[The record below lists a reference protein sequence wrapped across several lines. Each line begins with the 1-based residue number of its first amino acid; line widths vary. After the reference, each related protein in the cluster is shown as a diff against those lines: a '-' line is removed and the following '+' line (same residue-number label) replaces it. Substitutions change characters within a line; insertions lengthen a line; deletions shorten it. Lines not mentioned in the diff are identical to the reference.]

1 MLLVIIIRHI
11 SGILSSVLI
20 YTLVSF
26 LSRFSVIRMSL
37 LSCISQDPQS
47 INLDDYS
54 AQFISKLNALSL
66 RLSDIKNDMNTS
78 HSSSHNLHQ
87 IFSPHSQIAQIV
99 ISSSH
104 IAFLLST
111 NEICRIKYRIL
122 PLPSLIDSCPCP
134 DSNNLPRQGYN
145 SEEVQEFNTS
155 NESSHSLP
163 IPSDS
168 SSIPRFSNLHA
179 ITDQIDGHSL
189 DSDILSSSN
198 FGRRRGLQS
207 IRNGSRA
214 LNMRNF
220 SRHSASNLRRN
231 YLINPARPFRTS
243 SEVPDDLIN
252 QAQAVLQ
259 CKNRLVISRELQ
271 RTGLDVNQAV
281 NNLLS
286 REDDGDEEESIS
298 TVLGSEELL
307 YLFESGSGTTP
318 MPFVL
323 PPQEGENYT
332 LESSVQSLRRLREI
346 RGTELNSGR
355 ESRLG
360 FSRPTVSDTNLDR
373 LSDIILSYTSLPGFE
388 QNEHH
393 MNPPLN
399 DKLQTVTMDGDRNL
413 HNLQKKHYKSHSS
426 NSKVSSS
433 SYTDL
438 SPRIE
443 FFQGPQWWIDGD
455 SKDSYS
461 FIPPQNSSLFNC
473 IASTDTDLLAI
484 SVSGYLTYWPWDQLN
499 GKYSNKHHTFP
510 FYPNI
515 GIKSTDRIR
524 LLTASRFRISILT
537 TSNFVASFCDRTLK
551 SKLPSSICSLE
562 VPAQQLRL
570 LSSQT
575 VLSLTCSDIFSA
587 CITSNGHVF
596 WWGCLPYSDRKRTI
610 MRVKNKFRSQQKLD
624 NPRNGIPIRSESIR
638 EGSSV
643 VINESP
649 FYSIGTRALYLQK
662 EALVGILQE
671 NIYSLNE
678 KCRFKIFL
686 NYNDPAYTE
695 NRKDSKVGV
704 HKPCSTEHS
713 YSATPSAYTWHC
725 KDIIFLDE
733 PEFHSSP
740 GHVVKID
747 GNFAVV
753 SFPETNSESSKE
765 NLVNISSCRVV
776 KKEDLIIHKSAHY
789 QKGPLCVSFVPK
801 KLTLR
806 PDCTPISIAANNRGL
821 HMLYIQNSIPKL
833 GIISLDNSRIENIQY
848 FPHSLSSYFLQKD
861 QLILS
866 PGSTNH
872 FQPLYFIQ
880 DVRGNLLPLIKTQS
894 NTFKDVPYIPLPPV
908 RALCS
913 YFNFTSR
920 ISLVIFACDNH
931 SLTPRIISNSPG
943 QLFNEIKYTLK
954 ESPLFTSMTAE
965 YTNGNNNILHTAIGA
980 SLSRFGTS
988 TEEVIFNDIN
998 CNSSKGEVWKSVD
1011 IREDSTK
1018 YQQYESNFSTTIPS
1032 PSHQYDITSS
1042 APSPNYSFID
1052 SSEAFTAGRDDLLHS
1067 NISNSEDCIEIL
1079 LNLMEMELPR
1089 LLVEINLDGHTPF
1102 MQAVHERAYEVALH
1116 ILTIALRLSN
1126 VPQSISYG
1134 NDFLLKIIFPP
1145 ASFLDDNPLFMLS
1158 ANDRCSVTWTGESHE
1173 ISIDIYECR
1182 TCGLIGDYCCCS
1194 ECSRVC
1200 HKGHD
1205 CKKKMQPMKAFC
1217 DCSKLCNCRALVSGN
1232 QVIRLTLFQELLK
1245 IGSLQTFMNSHGEYI
1260 LNFLAN
1266 TYSRQVREQTNRLP
1280 SYNVSKSGLLA
1291 GSEESFMFSKRALDI
1306 CLLDWNTVVALFT
1319 AHGMISSSSINDDSY
1334 FMNRIIQPVDSN
1346 PYLNSQQCI
1355 SHIETFVYTLLTN
1368 DSSDLITHLLSS
1380 INIAYN
1386 NDNIEANRTT
1396 SKFLRSVIRIHL
1408 ISSYDQWGPN
1418 SIPSKKRNNY
1428 IQQNVQLVYR
1438 SLNILSLRELWKIA
1452 KSVIVPIQLGVI
1464 KPCKPMTIECQKT
1477 NFAEEFFKYRSLP
1490 TNLVP
1495 NMEGTEY
1502 VDSDCRSSLS
1512 EYSEN
1517 SDFLMNESDSLAIP
1531 EDLSVTTHATIGS
1544 SHIVPYIS
1552 GDSTS
1557 DSDDI
1562 PHDEGLDSSP
1572 DLEDDNTRMQPISNS
1587 IISLSPNLHPIIDT
1601 SLVTKQNNNS
1611 SEDLSLNAMLL
1622 NSMNEN
1628 LSIQN
1633 EITSQTISP
1642 YNINVQTPL
1651 VNMQPHLSVLNSE
1664 SGDTSLHL
1672 SRDLADLSWQPAF
1685 ELFSHRNNLSA
1696 QHKRKQNYV
1705 KCAQDSCVPSL
1716 SHQEQVLARA
1726 FHFLI
1731 EQLVDVMVQLSVVH
1745 LPSLTW
1751 KPSDINNCCA
1761 DIWYDME
1768 PLLVWLIQVMD
1779 PLESQLRFGSSLT
1792 SPYSAFLSI
1801 QRDNEGHRTKNIPN
1815 SNITQDNDVQYD
1827 RNLLQSN
1834 YKPISPSSC
1843 NTNMDSIQYLLSL
1856 TRSNFNEHREYIPP
1870 INFSSIEHIGYILD
1884 AVLHFLHSSGNV
1896 NTQKSNQ
1903 SLPKN
1908 NFEQLYIEPTNR
1920 LPDSPSNSL
1929 FVAKIESLSDQGIPG
1944 SSPISSK
1951 NIIPESLQ
1959 SFSYQR
1965 VECGY
1970 FFKRSPC
1977 LGFFGCPSP
1986 NHLAP
1991 IESIPCAEMP
2001 HILQPQTRR
2010 ELLFGAPLDPII
2022 PDTEPH
2028 SPFSK
2033 MNALTILLTLPLI
2046 KCFSHIDRLAS
2057 FRSLIKKFLSGYT
2070 ERELELGDGDLNR
2083 AANILLGRWRLSIE
2097 LYCKFLHDKNRCEN
2111 IRVLRLLQDFPS
2123 KEEKFR
2129 EEMEKITYRLGKSQR
2144 ELPINVSRDRTSLIC
2159 DTFTQLDSF
2168 VESRHGLL
2176 TPLCVKQ
2183 VKVSFKNEQGE
2194 GSGVTRSF
2202 YTSFADA
2209 ILSDE
2214 TLPSLECLSS
2224 QRTDSVLHAK
2234 RISVSVDD
2242 SCDSSNLLPLNIS
2255 ALPFYP
2261 QHLTSEISRD
2271 KILQGTRIYPQVAR
2285 LIGSLHSGRVT
2296 GMLLELQDSQLF
2308 HISNNRSLLK
2318 KFVLHAYE
2326 IITDQINTSNL
2337 PTYDELTPSIQ
2348 LSDFYPVYHN
2358 DTSDVDRS
2366 MEDLP
2371 STKRFKL
2378 SEISELSPLFFEP
2391 GKVGFYS
2398 PRVGRYTSQR
2408 KSAFVCVGRIIGL
2421 CLLTNEL
2428 FPASFTRH
2436 VLKYLIGKEDS
2447 ICWQD
2452 YAFMDPIGFESLRKI
2467 LLLAQEGNSVAINSL
2482 ELTFQISLSTF
2493 ETIDPVDL
2501 VFNGSSIPVTIDNAE
2516 HYVKLYTEYRMKH
2529 AAGQAL
2535 VDIQLGLSQ
2544 VIPIV
2549 HFSNLSPEDLR
2560 LMLNGCN
2567 SFNLDSLKKIVV
2579 ISNESKQD
2587 KKIVSK
2593 FIKWFWSVL
2602 RAFSERE
2609 KQDLLY
2615 FWTSSPKMPSSIH
2628 SYQPEP
2634 SIHIRP
2640 PEENHLPTAN
2650 TCIARMYIPL
2660 YSTRPHLKSKLL
2672 LAIKTKTFGFV

>member
-1 MLLVIIIRHI
+1 
-11 SGILSSVLI
+11 
-20 YTLVSF
+20 
-26 LSRFSVIRMSL
+26 MSL
-37 LSCISQDPQS
+37 LSCISLEPQS
-47 INLDDYS
+47 IKYDDS
-54 AQFISKLNALSL
+54 STQFISKLNALSL
-66 RLSDIKNDMNTS
+66 RLSDIKNDVNTS
-78 HSSSHNLHQ
+78 LSSSHNLHQ
-87 IFSPHSQIAQIV
+87 IFSPHSQITQIV

-111 NEICRIKYRIL
+111 NQICRIKYRIL
-122 PLPSLIDSCPCP
+122 PLPSLINSCPCP
-134 DSNNLPRQGYN
+134 DRSERNLPRQGSN
-145 SEEVQEFNTS
+145 SEEVQDLSASNENDHSLPIS
-155 NESSHSLP
+155 NESS
-163 IPSDS
+163 IT
-168 SSIPRFSNLHA
+168 PRFSNSNA
-179 ITDQIDGHSL
+179 VTDQIDGHSL
-189 DSDILSSSN
+189 DSDIISSSN

-207 IRNGSRA
+207 MRSSSRA

-231 YLINPARPFRTS
+231 YLINPARPFRNS
-243 SEVPDDLIN
+243 SDVPDDLIN

-259 CKNRLVISRELQ
+259 CKNRLVITRELQ

-307 YLFESGSGTTP
+307 YLFESSSGTTP
-318 MPFVL
+318 MPIVL
-323 PPQEGENYT
+323 PPQDGENYS
-332 LESSVQSLRRLREI
+332 LESSVQSFRRLREM
-346 RGTELNSGR
+346 RGSEINSGR

-360 FSRPTVSDTNLDR
+360 FSRPTGSDTNLDR
-373 LSDIILSYTSLPGFE
+373 LSDFILSYTSLPGFE

-393 MNPPLN
+393 VNPPPN
-399 DKLQTVTMDGDRNL
+399 DKSQKVTMDGERNIQP
-413 HNLQKKHYKSHSS
+413 LQKPHCQGHSS
-426 NSKVSSS
+426 KSKVSFS
-433 SYTDL
+433 SYSDL
-438 SPRIE
+438 SPRLE
-443 FFQGPQWWIDGD
+443 FFQGPQWWVDGD
-455 SKDSYS
+455 PKDSCS
-461 FIPPQNSSLFNC
+461 FKPPQNSSLFNC

-499 GKYSNKHHTFP
+499 GKYSNKQHTFP

-524 LLTASRFRISILT
+524 LLTTSRFRISILT
-537 TSNFVASFCDRTLK
+537 MSNVIASFCDRTLK
-551 SKLPSSICSLE
+551 SKLPSSVCSFE

-575 VLSLTCSDIFSA
+575 VVSLTCSDIFSA
-587 CITSNGHVF
+587 CITSNGYIF
-596 WWGCLPYSDRKRTI
+596 WWGCLPYSDRKRVI
-610 MRVKNKFRSQQKLD
+610 MRIKNKFRSQQKLD
-624 NPRNGIPIRSESIR
+624 NSRNGIPIRSESIR

-649 FYSIGTRALYLQK
+649 FYSIGTRALYFQK

-678 KCRFKIFL
+678 KCRFKIFHNSL
-686 NYNDPAYTE
+686 GTNDPVLSSE
-695 NRKDSKVGV
+695 NWDSKVDV
-704 HKPCSTEHS
+704 NKPSSTEHS
-713 YSATPSAYTWHC
+713 YSAAPATHTWHC
-725 KDIIFLDE
+725 KDILFLDE

-740 GHVVKID
+740 GQVVKID

-753 SFPETNSESSKE
+753 SFPETNGELSKGS
-765 NLVNISSCRVV
+765 LVNISSCRVV
-776 KKEDLIIHKSAHY
+776 KKEDLIVHKGAHY
-789 QKGPLCVSFVPK
+789 QRGPLCISYVPK

-821 HMLYIQNSIPKL
+821 HMLYIQNNIPKL
-833 GIISLDNSRIENIQY
+833 GVISLDNSRIENILY
-848 FPHSLSSYFLQKD
+848 FPHSLSSYFNQKD
-861 QLILS
+861 QLTLS
-866 PGSTNH
+866 PGSMNH

-913 YFNFTSR
+913 YYNCTYR
-920 ISLVIFACDNH
+920 ISLVILACDNH
-931 SLTPRIISNSPG
+931 ALTPRIISNSPG
-943 QLFNEIKYTLK
+943 RLLNEINYTLR
-954 ESPLFTSMTAE
+954 ESPLFLSMTTE

-980 SLSRFGTS
+980 SLLRSGTS
-988 TEEVIFNDIN
+988 NGEIHFHDTS

-1011 IREDSTK
+1011 FREDSTN
-1018 YQQYESNFSTTIPS
+1018 YQRYGSNFSTAILS
-1032 PSHQYDITSS
+1032 PSQRYDITSS

-1052 SSEAFTAGRDDLLHS
+1052 SLEAFNAGRDDLPHS
-1067 NISNSEDCIEIL
+1067 NISNSDDCIEIL
-1079 LNLMEMELPR
+1079 LDLMEIELPR

-1102 MQAVHERAYEVALH
+1102 MQAVHERAYGAALR

-1126 VPQSISYG
+1126 VPQSISSE

-1145 ASFLDDNPLFMLS
+1145 TSFLDDNPLFMLC

-1232 QVIRLTLFQELLK
+1232 QAIRLTLFEELLK
-1245 IGSLQTFMNSHGEYI
+1245 IGRLQTFINSQGEYI

-1266 TYSRQVREQTNRLP
+1266 TYSRQVREQTHRLP

-1291 GSEESFMFSKRALDI
+1291 ESEESFMFSKRALDI

-1319 AHGMISSSSINDDSY
+1319 AHGMVSSSSMNMDSY
-1334 FMNRIIQPVDSN
+1334 FMNRIIQPKDSN

-1368 DSSDLITHLLSS
+1368 ASSDLISHLLSS
-1380 INIAYN
+1380 INTAYN
-1386 NDNIEANRTT
+1386 NDNIEANRTA

-1428 IQQNVQLVYR
+1428 IQQNVQIVFR
-1438 SLNILSLRELWKIA
+1438 SMNILAMNEIWKIA
-1452 KSVIVPIQLGVI
+1452 KSVIVPIQLGII
-1464 KPCKPMTIECQKT
+1464 KPCNQMTVESQKK
-1477 NFAEEFFKYRSLP
+1477 NFAEELFKYRSLL

-1495 NMEGTEY
+1495 SFEGTEF
-1502 VDSDCRSSLS
+1502 VDPDCRSSLS

-1517 SDFLMNESDSLAIP
+1517 SDFIINESDSLAIP

-1572 DLEDDNTRMQPISNS
+1572 DLEDDNTHIRPLSNS

-1601 SLVTKQNNNS
+1601 TPRVTKKSNNS
-1611 SEDLSLNAMLL
+1611 SDDLSFNAILL
-1622 NSMNEN
+1622 NSMNDN
-1628 LSIQN
+1628 LAIQN
-1633 EITSQTISP
+1633 EIQSHSISP
-1642 YNINVQTPL
+1642 YNFDVQTPL
-1651 VNMQPHLSVLNSE
+1651 VNMQSHLSVLNSE
-1664 SGDTSLHL
+1664 GGDASLHL
-1672 SRDLADLSWQPAF
+1672 SRNLTDLSWQPAF
-1685 ELFSHRNNLSA
+1685 ELFSHRNNFSA

-1705 KCAQDSCVPSL
+1705 KCAQDSCFLSL

-1731 EQLVDVMVQLSVVH
+1731 EQLVDVMVHLSSVH
-1745 LPSLTW
+1745 LPSLSW

-1779 PLESQLRFGSSLT
+1779 PLESQLRFGSSLA

-1801 QRDNEGHRTKNIPN
+1801 QRDNERHRTKIVQD
-1815 SNITQDNDVQYD
+1815 SNLTQDNNIQYAGS
-1827 RNLLQSN
+1827 LLQTN
-1834 YKPISPSSC
+1834 YKPVSPSSC
-1843 NTNMDSIQYLLSL
+1843 NTNMDSLLYLLSL

-1884 AVLHFLHSSGNV
+1884 AVLHFLHSSGTI

-1903 SLPKN
+1903 SLPTN
-1908 NFEQLYIEPTNR
+1908 NLEELYIEPTNR
-1920 LPDSPSNSL
+1920 LHESLSNSL
-1929 FVAKIESLSDQGIPG
+1929 FVAKIESLSDRRFPE
-1944 SSPISSK
+1944 SSFTK
-1951 NIIPESLQ
+1951 NVFPESLQ
-1959 SFSYQR
+1959 AFSNQR
-1965 VECGY
+1965 VDCGY

-1977 LGFFGCPSP
+1977 LSFFGCPSP

-2010 ELLFGAPLDPII
+2010 ELLFGAPQDPII
-2022 PDTEPH
+2022 PDTEPR

-2033 MNALTILLTLPLI
+2033 MNVLTILLTLPLI

-2057 FRSLIKKFLSGYT
+2057 FRSLIKKFLSGYD
-2070 ERELELGDGDLNR
+2070 EHELELGDGDLNR

-2111 IRVLRLLQDFPS
+2111 IRVLFLLQDFPS

-2129 EEMEKITYRLGKSQR
+2129 EEMEKITYRLGKTQR
-2144 ELPINVSRDRTSLIC
+2144 ELLINVSRDRASLIC
-2159 DTFTQLDSF
+2159 DTIRQIDSF
-2168 VESRHGLL
+2168 IESRHGML

-2202 YTSFADA
+2202 FTSFADA

-2214 TLPSLECLSS
+2214 TLPTLECLRS
-2224 QRTDSVLHAK
+2224 QCSDSL
-2234 RISVSVDD
+2234 ISARRLTGSVDD
-2242 SCDSSNLLPLNIS
+2242 SCDSSHLLPLNIS

-2261 QHLTSEISRD
+2261 QQLTSEIPRD

-2285 LIGSLHSGRVT
+2285 LIGTLHSGRVT
-2296 GMLLELQDSQLF
+2296 GMLLELQDSQLI
-2308 HISNNRSLLK
+2308 HLSSNRSLLK
-2318 KFVLHAYE
+2318 KYVLRAYE
-2326 IITDQINTSNL
+2326 IITDQINSSNL

-2348 LSDFYPVYHN
+2348 LSDFYPDYHN
-2358 DTSDVDRS
+2358 DSSEIDRGI
-2366 MEDLP
+2366 EDLP

-2378 SEISELSPLFFEP
+2378 SEFSELSPLFFEP

-2398 PRVGRYTSQR
+2398 PRVGKYTSQR
-2408 KSAFVCVGRIIGL
+2408 KATYVCVGRIIGL

-2452 YAFMDPIGFESLRKI
+2452 YAFMDSIGFESLRNI
-2467 LLLAQEGNSVAINSL
+2467 LLLAQEGNSSAINSL

-2493 ETIDPVDL
+2493 ESIDPIDL

-2516 HYVKLYTEYRMKH
+2516 HYVKLYTEYRMKY
-2529 AAGQAL
+2529 AARQAL
-2535 VDIQLGLSQ
+2535 IDMQLGLSQ
-2544 VIPIV
+2544 VIPV
-2549 HFSNLSPEDLR
+2549 VYFSNLSPEDLR

-2567 SFNLDSLKKIVV
+2567 SFNLDSLKKIV
-2579 ISNESKQD
+2579 IINNESKQD
-2587 KKIVSK
+2587 KKLVSK

-2602 RAFSERE
+2602 RGFSERE

-2640 PEENHLPTAN
+2640 PEENHFPTAN

-2660 YSTRPHLKSKLL
+2660 YSTRTHLKSKLL